1 MKNENQVEIASLSTE
16 ELEEMLSARKEQER
30 LERQQKRE
38 AYENLKEETV
48 FSLSTAA
55 MKLHAQMKSFKE
67 QVFSDMS
74 SLYDL
79 LQDYSDRHRDGKGNF
94 SIESADQK
102 FRISFKNQNLGHFD
116 ERANQAEKHIIDF
129 VNKRFADDP
138 GTKKLITTLLERKKG
153 KLDIKLVQ
161 KLYSMEDDY
170 DDESWKVGIKLLK
183 ESWQSAGSKSYVNF
197 ETKDQ
202 EGKWVGVVLNM
213 SAI

>member
-1 MKNENQVEIASLSTE
+1 MKNENQVASLSTE
-16 ELEEMLSARKEQER
+16 ELEELLNKRKESER

-48 FSLSTAA
+48 FSLSRAA
-55 MKLHAQMKSFKE
+55 MKMHASMKAFKE
-67 QVFSDMS
+67 KVFADMS

-102 FRISFKNQNLGHFD
+102 FRIAFRNQEQGHFD

-129 VNKRFADDP
+129 VNKRFANDP

-170 DDESWKVGIKLLK
+170 DDENWKIGIKLLK
-183 ESWQSAGSKSYVNF
+183 ESWQSGGSKSYVNF

-202 EGKWVGVVLNM
+202 EGKWVPVILNM

>member
-1 MKNENQVEIASLSTE
+1 MKNENQVASLSTE
-16 ELEEMLSARKEQER
+16 ELEELLNKRKESER
-30 LERQQKRE
+30 LERQQKRH
-38 AYENLKEETV
+38 AYESLKEETV
-48 FSLSTAA
+48 FNLSTSAIK
-55 MKLHAQMKSFKE
+55 MHAQMKAFKE
-67 QVFSDMS
+67 KVFADMS

-102 FRISFKNQNLGHFD
+102 FRISFKNQNLGYFD

-138 GTKKLITTLLERKKG
+138 ATKKLITTLLERKKG

-161 KLYSMEDDY
+161 KLYAMEDDY
-170 DDESWKVGIKLLK
+170 DDENWKIGIKLLK
-183 ESWQSAGSKSYVNF
+183 ESWQSGGSKSYVNF

-202 EGKWVGVVLNM
+202 EGKWVPVVLNM
-213 SAI
+213 AAI